1 MQDHEVSQ
9 NFEGI
14 NNTVTY
20 KNCIHLENKEK
31 VIYDEPMSIIHMPDK
46 ENINMTTNP
55 AYDEL

>member
-1 MQDHEVSQ
+1 MQDYEVSQ

-20 KNCIHLENKEK
+20 KNCIHKEK
-31 VIYDEPMSIIHMPDK
+31 VIYDEPMNIIHMPDK
-46 ENINMTTNP
+46 ENIDMTTNP